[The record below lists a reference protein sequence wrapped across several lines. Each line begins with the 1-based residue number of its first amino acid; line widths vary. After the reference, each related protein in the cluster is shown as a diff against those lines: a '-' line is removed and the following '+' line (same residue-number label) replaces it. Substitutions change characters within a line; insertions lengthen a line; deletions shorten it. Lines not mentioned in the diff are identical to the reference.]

1 MATDQARI
9 PVLLLLLQHSDGM
22 QCSLQVTEQ
31 IQYDLECGVL
41 A

>member
-9 PVLLLLLQHSDGM
+9 PVLLLLLQHRDGM
-22 QCSLQVTEQ
+22 QDSLQVTKQ
-31 IQYDLECGVL
+31 LRYDLECGVL